1 MFIPIKRM
9 FDFILSL
16 LGIIV
21 LSPLLIIISIL
32 VHVNLGG
39 PIIFRQKRVGQ
50 YNKVFTLYKFR
61 SMRVAFD
68 NDGNLLPDEQR
79 LTKFGLFLRR
89 TSIDEL
95 PQLFNIL
102 FGQMTI
108 IGPRP
113 KTIFET
119 LLMQNTRYVFRTAIK
134 PGLSSW
140 SVIYGRNNIRN
151 DVALSY
157 DLEHAANNS
166 FGLDVQIFLK
176 TIFMVLKGSGIST
189 DGHATFL
196 HLSDFL
202 LENQLMSKEQV
213 ALIRQQA
220 LEMERQNLNVLPM
233 GITKHDFKLKRRE
246 LKNKKTTFV
255 PSASPVWE

>member
-1 MFIPIKRM
+1 MFKPIKRI

-16 LGIIV
+16 LAIII
-21 LSPLLIIISIL
+21 LSPLFIFVAIL
-32 VHVNLGG
+32 VRLNLGS
-39 PIIFRQKRVGQ
+39 PVLFRQKRVGQ

-68 NDGNLLPDEQR
+68 NDGNLLPDDQR
-79 LTKFGLFLRR
+79 LTKFGLFLRK

-119 LLMQNTRYVFRTAIK
+119 LLMQNTSYVYRTAIK

-140 SVIYGRNNIRN
+140 SVIHGRNNIRN
-151 DVALSY
+151 DAALTY
-157 DLEHAANNS
+157 DLEHVARDS
-166 FGLDVQIFLK
+166 FGLDVKIFLK
-176 TIFMVLKGSGIST
+176 TILMVLKGSGIST
-189 DGHATFL
+189 EGHATFL

-202 LENQLMSKEQV
+202 LEHKLMTKEQV
-213 ALIRQQA
+213 VSLRQQS
-220 LEMERQNLNVLPM
+220 LEVERQKLKYIPLE
-233 GITKHDFKLKRRE
+233 ITKHDFISKRRE
-246 LKNKKTTFV
+246 FREIKKNFTPQAT
-255 PSASPVWE
+255 PTWE